1 MHLTLYSWHGY
12 IGGSMERKAL
22 TAAMEDYLKAAYLLA
37 ERDEGITVLSLSQ
50 ALGVTAPS
58 VTAMVKRLVAIGLMA
73 HQPYQAIALTPGGEA
88 VALEVV
94 RHHRLLELYLAEFL
108 GVPWEAVH
116 AEADRL
122 EHHISEE
129 LEDRIA
135 DRLGQPSFDPHGDPI
150 PTRELVLPA
159 RTLHPLGDLPP
170 GTEALVA
177 RVAQQ
182 EPATLRYLEAIGLRP
197 GTPVLL
203 VSTVRSAGVVTL
215 EVAGAQHT
223 IGVDLAGRILVAPKS
238 ATDGVSI

>member
-1 MHLTLYSWHGY
+1 
-12 IGGSMERKAL
+12 
-22 TAAMEDYLKAAYLLA
+22 
-37 ERDEGITVLSLSQ
+37 
-50 ALGVTAPS
+50 
-58 VTAMVKRLVAIGLMA
+58 MVKRLVALGLMT
-73 HQPYQAIALTPGGEA
+73 HQPYQAVALTAGGEA

-150 PTRELVLPA
+150 PTRDLVLPA
-159 RTLHPLGDLPP
+159 RALHPLADLVP
-170 GTEALVA
+170 GTGARVA

-182 EPATLRYLEAIGLRP
+182 EPATLRYLETIGLRP
-197 GTPVLL
+197 GALITL
-203 VSTVRSAGVVTL
+203 VSAVRSAGVVTL

-223 IGVDLAGRILVAPKS
+223 IGVELAGRILVAPEAG
-238 ATDGVSI
+238 ATGADR

>member
-1 MHLTLYSWHGY
+1 MD
-12 IGGSMERKAL
+12 RKAL

-37 ERDEGITVLSLSQ
+37 ERAEQITVLSL
-50 ALGVTAPS
+50 AHGLGVTAPS
-58 VTAMVKRLVAIGLMA
+58 VTAMVKRLVALGLMT
-73 HQPYQAIALTPGGEA
+73 HQPYQAVALTAGGEA

-150 PTRELVLPA
+150 PTRDLVLPA
-159 RTLHPLGDLPP
+159 RALHPLADLVP
-170 GTEALVA
+170 GTGARVA

-182 EPATLRYLEAIGLRP
+182 EPATLRYLETIGLRP
-197 GTPVLL
+197 GAPITL
-203 VSTVRSAGVVTL
+203 VSAVRSAGVVTL

-223 IGVDLAGRILVAPKS
+223 IGVELAGRILVAPEAG
-238 ATDGVSI
+238 ATGADR

>member
-1 MHLTLYSWHGY
+1 MTG
-12 IGGSMERKAL
+12 KAL
-22 TAAMEDYLKAAYLLA
+22 TAAMEDYLKAAYLLG
-37 ERDEGITVLSLSQ
+37 ERGEEITVLSLSQ

-58 VTAMVKRLVAIGLMA
+58 VTAMIKRLVALGLML
-73 HQPYQAIALTPGGEA
+73 HQPYRATSLTPGGEA

-159 RTLHPLGDLPP
+159 RAPGIGYPLGVVPLGDLPA
-170 GTEALVA
+170 GTEARVA

-182 EPATLRYLEAIGLRP
+182 EPATLRYLETIGLRP
-197 GTPVLL
+197 GVPVLL
-203 VSTVRSAGVVTL
+203 VRSVRSAGVVTL
-215 EVAGAQHT
+215 EVRGAQHT
-223 IGVDLAGRILVAPKS
+223 IGVELAGRILVAPGGDMEE
-238 ATDGVSI
+238 ACR